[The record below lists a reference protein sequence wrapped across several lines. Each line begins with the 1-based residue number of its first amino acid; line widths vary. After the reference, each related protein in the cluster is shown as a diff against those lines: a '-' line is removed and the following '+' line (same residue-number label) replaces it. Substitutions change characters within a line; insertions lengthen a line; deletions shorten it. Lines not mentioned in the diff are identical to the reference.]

1 MPGGSSDTAGSRC
14 MTTVENRMTR
24 PIATTNSGSEVTASA
39 PTEVTWSNQPSLR
52 SAATAPS
59 TTPITAPITPVTS
72 ISTAELISWGW
83 M

>member
-1 MPGGSSDTAGSRC
+1 
-14 MTTVENRMTR
+14 MTR
-24 PIATTNSGSEVTASA
+24 PMATTNSGSEVTASA

-59 TTPITAPITPVTS
+59 ATPITAPITPVTS
-72 ISTAELISWGW
+72 INTAELISLGW